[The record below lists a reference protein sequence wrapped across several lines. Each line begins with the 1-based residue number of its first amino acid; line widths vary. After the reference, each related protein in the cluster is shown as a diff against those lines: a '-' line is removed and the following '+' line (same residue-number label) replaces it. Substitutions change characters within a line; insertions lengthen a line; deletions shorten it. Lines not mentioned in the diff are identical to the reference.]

1 MVVLIMLI
9 GAGLVYWAVG
19 QLYARYW
26 NKGLSVEIR
35 FSSDHAVKGDEIE
48 LIETVANRKYLPL
61 PYIYV
66 KFQTDK
72 SLFFLGKDG
81 SNAVS
86 DKAYRND
93 VFSLMNYQQ
102 AVRRIP
108 LRCTKRGIYRIRNV
122 QMVST
127 GAFMGDVLA
136 AESAQDAVITVY
148 PKTADTDRLAVPCFQ
163 MMGTVERNKYLYE
176 DHFMFRGIREY
187 QSYDS
192 MNQVNWTATA
202 KSGQLMVNQYNEST
216 CQQVCILLNVEPEG
230 MIPKEKLSEES
241 ISIASGLAQ
250 MFIEQ
255 GIQVSLLSN
264 ARNGE
269 TGEEAVVYGAS
280 GLAHLNNVNTVLAGL
295 DLSFS
300 VREFKDIIKE
310 MQNGVYGEDYRAV
323 PGSTNMTYIMISQN
337 RRENLKEGYRQ
348 LTGGISSNVS
358 GGAGNGAGM
367 WIVPY
372 FIDEREEVFPAG
384 MTDSMDFT
392 AWEVDRND
400 G

>member
-1 MVVLIMLI
+1 MEE
-9 GAGLVYWAVG
+9 A
-19 QLYARYW
+19 
-26 NKGLSVEIR
+26 
-35 FSSDHAVKGDEIE
+35 
-48 LIETVANRKYLPL
+48 
-61 PYIYV
+61 
-66 KFQTDK
+66 
-72 SLFFLGKDG
+72 
-81 SNAVS
+81 
-86 DKAYRND
+86 KAY
-93 VFSLMNYQQ
+93 
-102 AVRRIP
+102 I
-108 LRCTKRGIYRIRNV
+108 
-122 QMVST
+122 
-127 GAFMGDVLA
+127 
-136 AESAQDAVITVY
+136 
-148 PKTADTDRLAVPCFQ
+148 DR
-163 MMGTVERNKYLYE
+163 
-176 DHFMFRGIREY
+176 H
-187 QSYDS
+187 
-192 MNQVNWTATA
+192 
-202 KSGQLMVNQYNEST
+202 
-216 CQQVCILLNVEPEG
+216 ILLAPGRYRDLQMEH

-269 TGEEAVVYGAS
+269 TGEETVVYGAS

-337 RRENLKEGYRQ
+337 RRENLKESYRQ
-348 LTGGISSNVS
+348 LTGGISGNVS
-358 GGAGNGAGM
+358 GGAGM

>member
-1 MVVLIMLI
+1 M
-9 GAGLVYWAVG
+9 
-19 QLYARYW
+19 
-26 NKGLSVEIR
+26 K
-35 FSSDHAVKGDEIE
+35 
-48 LIETVANRKYLPL
+48 
-61 PYIYV
+61 
-66 KFQTDK
+66 
-72 SLFFLGKDG
+72 
-81 SNAVS
+81 
-86 DKAYRND
+86 
-93 VFSLMNYQQ
+93 
-102 AVRRIP
+102 
-108 LRCTKRGIYRIRNV
+108 
-122 QMVST
+122 
-127 GAFMGDVLA
+127 
-136 AESAQDAVITVY
+136 ITVY
-148 PKTADTDRLAVPCFQ
+148 LGANEGNDPSLKEAVKELGIWIGENGHTLVYGDSKTGLMGELAGSVLEA
-163 MMGTVERNKYLYE
+163 GGSVI
-176 DHFMFRGIREY
+176 G
-187 QSYDS
+187 
-192 MNQVNWTATA
+192 
-202 KSGQLMVNQYNEST
+202 
-216 CQQVCILLNVEPEG
+216 VEP
-230 MIPKEKLSEES
+230 
-241 ISIASGLAQ
+241 Q

-269 TGEEAVVYGAS
+269 TGEETVVYGAS

-337 RRENLKEGYRQ
+337 RRENLKESYRQ
-348 LTGGISSNVS
+348 LTGGISGNVS
-358 GGAGNGAGM
+358 GGAGM

>member
-1 MVVLIMLI
+1 MLI

-102 AVRRIP
+102 AVRRIQ

-148 PKTADTDRLAVPCFQ
+148 RKQQTRIGWQCRF
-163 MMGTVERNKYLYE
+163 
-176 DHFMFRGIREY
+176 FR
-187 QSYDS
+187 
-192 MNQVNWTATA
+192 
-202 KSGQLMVNQYNEST
+202 
-216 CQQVCILLNVEPEG
+216 
-230 MIPKEKLSEES
+230 
-241 ISIASGLAQ
+241 
-250 MFIEQ
+250 
-255 GIQVSLLSN
+255 
-264 ARNGE
+264 
-269 TGEEAVVYGAS
+269 
-280 GLAHLNNVNTVLAGL
+280 
-295 DLSFS
+295 
-300 VREFKDIIKE
+300 
-310 MQNGVYGEDYRAV
+310 
-323 PGSTNMTYIMISQN
+323 
-337 RRENLKEGYRQ
+337 
-348 LTGGISSNVS
+348 
-358 GGAGNGAGM
+358 
-367 WIVPY
+367 
-372 FIDEREEVFPAG
+372 
-384 MTDSMDFT
+384 
-392 AWEVDRND
+392 
-400 G
+400 

>member
-127 GAFMGDVLA
+127 GD
-136 AESAQDAVITVY
+136 
-148 PKTADTDRLAVPCFQ
+148 PKTADTDRLAVPFFQ

-269 TGEEAVVYGAS
+269 TGEETVVYGAS

-348 LTGGISSNVS
+348 LTGGISGNVS

>member
-148 PKTADTDRLAVPCFQ
+148 PKTADTDRLAVPFFQ

-202 KSGQLMVNQYNEST
+202 KSGQLMVNQYNE
-216 CQQVCILLNVEPEG
+216 
-230 MIPKEKLSEES
+230 
-241 ISIASGLAQ
+241 
-250 MFIEQ
+250 
-255 GIQVSLLSN
+255 
-264 ARNGE
+264 RNGE
-269 TGEEAVVYGAS
+269 TGEETVVYGAS

-348 LTGGISSNVS
+348 LTGGISGNVS
-358 GGAGNGAGM
+358 GGAGM

-372 FIDEREEVFPAG
+372 FIDEREEGFPAG
-384 MTDSMDFT
+384 MTDSMDFA

>member
-1 MVVLIMLI
+1 M
-9 GAGLVYWAVG
+9 
-19 QLYARYW
+19 
-26 NKGLSVEIR
+26 
-35 FSSDHAVKGDEIE
+35 
-48 LIETVANRKYLPL
+48 
-61 PYIYV
+61 
-66 KFQTDK
+66 
-72 SLFFLGKDG
+72 
-81 SNAVS
+81 
-86 DKAYRND
+86 
-93 VFSLMNYQQ
+93 
-102 AVRRIP
+102 
-108 LRCTKRGIYRIRNV
+108 
-122 QMVST
+122 
-127 GAFMGDVLA
+127 
-136 AESAQDAVITVY
+136 
-148 PKTADTDRLAVPCFQ
+148 
-163 MMGTVERNKYLYE
+163 
-176 DHFMFRGIREY
+176 
-187 QSYDS
+187 
-192 MNQVNWTATA
+192 
-202 KSGQLMVNQYNEST
+202 
-216 CQQVCILLNVEPEG
+216 LNVEPEG

-269 TGEEAVVYGAS
+269 TGEETVVYGAS

-337 RRENLKEGYRQ
+337 RRENLKESYRQ
-348 LTGGISSNVS
+348 LTGGISGNVS
-358 GGAGNGAGM
+358 GGAGM

>member
-148 PKTADTDRLAVPCFQ
+148 PKTADTDRLAVPF
-163 MMGTVERNKYLYE
+163 
-176 DHFMFRGIREY
+176 
-187 QSYDS
+187 
-192 MNQVNWTATA
+192 
-202 KSGQLMVNQYNEST
+202 
-216 CQQVCILLNVEPEG
+216 
-230 MIPKEKLSEES
+230 
-241 ISIASGLAQ
+241 
-250 MFIEQ
+250 
-255 GIQVSLLSN
+255 
-264 ARNGE
+264 
-269 TGEEAVVYGAS
+269 
-280 GLAHLNNVNTVLAGL
+280 
-295 DLSFS
+295 FS
-300 VREFKDIIKE
+300 DD
-310 MQNGVYGEDYRAV
+310 GH
-323 PGSTNMTYIMISQN
+323 
-337 RRENLKEGYRQ
+337 
-348 LTGGISSNVS
+348 
-358 GGAGNGAGM
+358 GGAQ
-367 WIVPY
+367 
-372 FIDEREEVFPAG
+372 
-384 MTDSMDFT
+384 
-392 AWEVDRND
+392 
-400 G
+400 

>member
-1 MVVLIMLI
+1 MVVFIMLI
-9 GAGLVYWAVG
+9 GAGLVYKAVEW
-19 QLYARYW
+19 LYARYW
-26 NKGLSVEIR
+26 NDGLSVEIR

-72 SLFFLGKDG
+72 SLRFQGKDG
-81 SNAVS
+81 SLAIS

-93 VFSLMNYQQ
+93 VFSLLKYQQ

-108 LRCTKRGIYRIRNV
+108 LRCTKRGIYRIEDV
-122 QMVST
+122 QLVST

-136 AESAQDAVITVY
+136 ASQKQDTVITVY
-148 PKTADTDRLAVPCFQ
+148 PQTADTNRLSVPFRQ
-163 MMGTVERNKYLYE
+163 MMGTIERNKYLYE

-192 MNQVNWTATA
+192 MNQVNWLATA
-202 KSGQLMVNQYNEST
+202 RSGQLMVNQYNESI

-241 ISIASGLAQ
+241 ISIAAGLAQ

-269 TGEEAVVYGAS
+269 TEEEAVVYGAS
-280 GLAHLNNVNTVLAGL
+280 GLAHLNNINTVLAGI
-295 DLSFS
+295 DLSLS
-300 VREFKDIIKE
+300 VRQFRDILNE

-323 PGSTNMTYIMISQN
+323 QGSTNMTYIMISQN
-337 RRENLKEGYRQ
+337 RRENLKESYRQ
-348 LTGGISSNVS
+348 LTGSLAGSMT
-358 GGAGNGAGM
+358 GYAGNGTGT

-372 FIDEREEVFPAG
+372 FIDEKEEVFPAG
-384 MTDSMDFT
+384 MTADMDFT

>member
-1 MVVLIMLI
+1 M
-9 GAGLVYWAVG
+9 
-19 QLYARYW
+19 
-26 NKGLSVEIR
+26 EIR

-148 PKTADTDRLAVPCFQ
+148 PKTADTDRLAVPFFQ

-192 MNQVNWTATA
+192 MNQVNWTA
-202 KSGQLMVNQYNEST
+202 
-216 CQQVCILLNVEPEG
+216 
-230 MIPKEKLSEES
+230 
-241 ISIASGLAQ
+241 
-250 MFIEQ
+250 
-255 GIQVSLLSN
+255 
-264 ARNGE
+264 
-269 TGEEAVVYGAS
+269 
-280 GLAHLNNVNTVLAGL
+280 
-295 DLSFS
+295 
-300 VREFKDIIKE
+300 
-310 MQNGVYGEDYRAV
+310 
-323 PGSTNMTYIMISQN
+323 
-337 RRENLKEGYRQ
+337 
-348 LTGGISSNVS
+348 
-358 GGAGNGAGM
+358 
-367 WIVPY
+367 
-372 FIDEREEVFPAG
+372 
-384 MTDSMDFT
+384 
-392 AWEVDRND
+392 
-400 G
+400 

>member
-72 SLFFLGKDG
+72 SLLFLGKDG

-108 LRCTKRGIYRIRNV
+108 LRCTKRGIYRIQNV

-148 PKTADTDRLAVPCFQ
+148 PKTADMDRLTVPFFQ

-202 KSGQLMVNQYNEST
+202 KSGQLMVNQYNESI
-216 CQQVCILLNVEPEG
+216 CRQVCILLNVEPEG

-269 TGEEAVVYGAS
+269 TGEEAVIYGAS

-295 DLSFS
+295 DLSLS

-348 LTGGISSNVS
+348 LTGGIPGNVS
-358 GGAGNGAGM
+358 GGAGNGGM

-384 MTDSMDFT
+384 MTGSMDFT

>member
-108 LRCTKRGIYRIRNV
+108 LYEKRHIP
-122 QMVST
+122 
-127 GAFMGDVLA
+127 
-136 AESAQDAVITVY
+136 Y
-148 PKTADTDRLAVPCFQ
+148 P
-163 MMGTVERNKYLYE
+163 
-176 DHFMFRGIREY
+176 
-187 QSYDS
+187 
-192 MNQVNWTATA
+192 
-202 KSGQLMVNQYNEST
+202 
-216 CQQVCILLNVEPEG
+216 
-230 MIPKEKLSEES
+230 
-241 ISIASGLAQ
+241 
-250 MFIEQ
+250 
-255 GIQVSLLSN
+255 
-264 ARNGE
+264 
-269 TGEEAVVYGAS
+269 
-280 GLAHLNNVNTVLAGL
+280 
-295 DLSFS
+295 
-300 VREFKDIIKE
+300 
-310 MQNGVYGEDYRAV
+310 
-323 PGSTNMTYIMISQN
+323 
-337 RRENLKEGYRQ
+337 
-348 LTGGISSNVS
+348 
-358 GGAGNGAGM
+358 
-367 WIVPY
+367 
-372 FIDEREEVFPAG
+372 
-384 MTDSMDFT
+384 
-392 AWEVDRND
+392 
-400 G
+400 

>member
-1 MVVLIMLI
+1 
-9 GAGLVYWAVG
+9 
-19 QLYARYW
+19 
-26 NKGLSVEIR
+26 
-35 FSSDHAVKGDEIE
+35 
-48 LIETVANRKYLPL
+48 
-61 PYIYV
+61 
-66 KFQTDK
+66 
-72 SLFFLGKDG
+72 
-81 SNAVS
+81 
-86 DKAYRND
+86 
-93 VFSLMNYQQ
+93 
-102 AVRRIP
+102 
-108 LRCTKRGIYRIRNV
+108 
-122 QMVST
+122 
-127 GAFMGDVLA
+127 
-136 AESAQDAVITVY
+136 
-148 PKTADTDRLAVPCFQ
+148 

-241 ISIASGLAQ
+241 ISIAAGLAQ

-269 TGEEAVVYGAS
+269 TGEETVVYGAS

-348 LTGGISSNVS
+348 LTGGISGNVS
-358 GGAGNGAGM
+358 GGAGNGGM

>member
-122 QMVST
+122 QIVST

-148 PKTADTDRLAVPCFQ
+148 PKTADTDRLAVPFFQ

-230 MIPKEKLSEES
+230 MIPKEKLSEERS
-241 ISIASGLAQ
+241 RKLFAGLLNGGGVDSPSGRVLHSLKAIKHDIHCLIDTLERAGHAVRKYELRLDKGHRPPPFREPALRLDPALPQCFFPCFALAASFFSCSTFISIAAI
-250 MFIEQ
+250 M
-255 GIQVSLLSN
+255 N
-264 ARNGE
+264 AC
-269 TGEEAVVYGAS
+269 VYGS
-280 GLAHLNNVNTVLAGL
+280 MSRKTFGGHLNLW
-295 DLSFS
+295 
-300 VREFKDIIKE
+300 
-310 MQNGVYGEDYRAV
+310 
-323 PGSTNMTYIMISQN
+323 
-337 RRENLKEGYRQ
+337 RQ
-348 LTGGISSNVS
+348 
-358 GGAGNGAGM
+358 
-367 WIVPY
+367 
-372 FIDEREEVFPAG
+372 
-384 MTDSMDFT
+384 
-392 AWEVDRND
+392 
-400 G
+400 